1 MSGDHMSSLPAVNV
15 KGQLRFESGLSGAGV
30 AVDDVLLQCCPGHD
44 GLSQSL
50 GPVNALEYGSDGK
63 GGNPALLR
71 LRSDPAQFL
80 PPSPLPSRLRSGRVS
95 RSVRARTCR
104 PSARRFFA
112 ERVSSV
118 VAEED
123 LWIVGSVS

>member
-15 KGQLRFESGLSGAGV
+15 KGQWLSGAGV

-63 GGNPALLR
+63 GRKPGIAPPSQRPGPILASVPVAVAPTFRESQSIRARSDMPAL
-71 LRSDPAQFL
+71 S
-80 PPSPLPSRLRSGRVS
+80 
-95 RSVRARTCR
+95 
-104 PSARRFFA
+104 SARRFFA

-118 VAEED
+118 VAEEG